1 MNPSIVVD
9 IGTEALWVILKM
21 SAPIMMAGLGIGLVI
36 ALFQALTT
44 IQEMTLT
51 FVPKIIVIFG
61 TVIFMLPYMITTI
74 VDFTTSLFARMASL
88 GQRGCQVISLSSI
101 YLVFF

>member
-1 MNPSIVVD
+1 MNPSIVIE

-21 SAPIMMAGLGIGLVI
+21 SVPVMMAGLGIGLVI

-51 FVPKIIVIFG
+51 FVPKIIVIFV
-61 TVIFMLPYMITTI
+61 TIILTLPFMISTL
-74 VDFTTSLFARMASL
+74 VDFTTTLFERMASL
-88 GQRGCQVISLSSI
+88 G
-101 YLVFF
+101 